1 MNLLVRYALRRFLA
15 PFFFG
20 LGVFA
25 LVVFLGDFFDK
36 MNQILGTKASLWAV
50 AEYLLLSMPYWAIRV
65 VPMAT
70 LLATIFAVTGFMRS
84 GEFIGVQSSGVRP
97 LDFFRPLLR
106 ASLAVA
112 AGAFLLQETLLPAC
126 FGRAQVLWRERIH
139 PEWEWNKYHDVILV
153 GGPDQF
159 VTTKLFWVREG
170 MMERPVLDYYG
181 QSGVARQIDAK
192 EARWSAESSQ
202 WIFKDGVE
210 RFYRAGRVES
220 EMPFKTLASGLTA
233 PPKDLM
239 PRMKN
244 PEEMSLRELGREL
257 RRARS
262 LGEPQHPLKTAMQT
276 KLAYPITNI
285 VLCALGLPIALRL
298 GRASRPASFGAAL
311 AVSFLYLWLIETG
324 RSLGDAGRLAP
335 ATAAWLPHILFGGAA
350 LWMSRSTKI

>member
-1 MNLLVRYALRRFLA
+1 
-15 PFFFG
+15 
-20 LGVFA
+20 
-25 LVVFLGDFFDK
+25 
-36 MNQILGTKASLWAV
+36 
-50 AEYLLLSMPYWAIRV
+50 
-65 VPMAT
+65 
-70 LLATIFAVTGFMRS
+70 
-84 GEFIGVQSSGVRP
+84 
-97 LDFFRPLLR
+97 
-106 ASLAVA
+106 
-112 AGAFLLQETLLPAC
+112 
-126 FGRAQVLWRERIH
+126 
-139 PEWEWNKYHDVILV
+139 
-153 GGPDQF
+153 
-159 VTTKLFWVREG
+159 

-262 LGEPQHPLKTAMQT
+262 LGEPQHPLKTAFQT

-298 GRASRPASFGAAL
+298 GRASRSVSFGAAL
-311 AVSFLYLWLIETG
+311 GVSFLYMWIIETG

-335 ATAAWLPHILFGGAA
+335 ATAAWLPHLLFGGAA